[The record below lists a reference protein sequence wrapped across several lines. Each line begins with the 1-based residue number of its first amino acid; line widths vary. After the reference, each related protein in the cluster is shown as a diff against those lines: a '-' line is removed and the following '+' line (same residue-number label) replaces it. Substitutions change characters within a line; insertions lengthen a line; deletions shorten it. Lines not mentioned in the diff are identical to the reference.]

1 MPSREK
7 ENKNKTFHSD
17 LNINKIINSM
27 KEQYNQEFLK
37 FRNVII
43 FRKELEIEEKSLL
56 NKLKGTWE
64 EISATDTTVR
74 VKGKRNKMLNI
85 QK

>member
-7 ENKNKTFHSD
+7 ENKNKTFHCD

-27 KEQYNQEFLK
+27 KEQCNQEFLK

-56 NKLKGTWE
+56 NKLKGT
-64 EISATDTTVR
+64 
-74 VKGKRNKMLNI
+74 
-85 QK
+85 

>member
-56 NKLKGTWE
+56 NKLKGT
-64 EISATDTTVR
+64 
-74 VKGKRNKMLNI
+74 
-85 QK
+85 